1 MLIERKTSLDSIA
14 EGRRHFGWNWACMDD
29 SHNGDASTITWQ
41 WEDKVEG
48 DGDEDARRT
57 KNHQEIITCL
67 ASYWSIPP
75 YAELEA
81 LELIVN
87 VGEATCI
94 RCPSRQ

>member
-1 MLIERKTSLDSIA
+1 MTN
-14 EGRRHFGWNWACMDD
+14 EGGETESRGEGEINHYVISATG
-29 SHNGDASTITWQ
+29 GDAG
-41 WEDKVEG
+41 EDKVEG